1 VLAPNVRV
9 VYGLKRHWRDGASA
23 ISFDPLTFIERLAAL
38 VPPPRAHR
46 LTCHGVLAPASA
58 WRDLVVPKR
67 APARLKYG
75 GMIEPPCYAVIFSSL
90 RRPDSSGDGY
100 AEMGERMLE
109 LAALQPGY
117 LGVES
122 ARGSDGFGITVS
134 YWSSLESIAAWRAH
148 AEHRIAQTLGR
159 ERWYEHFELR
169 IARVEQSRSFRAP
182 Q

>member
-1 VLAPNVRV
+1 
-9 VYGLKRHWRDGASA
+9 
-23 ISFDPLTFIERLAAL
+23 
-38 VPPPRAHR
+38 
-46 LTCHGVLAPASA
+46 
-58 WRDLVVPKR
+58 
-67 APARLKYG
+67 
-75 GMIEPPCYAVIFSSL
+75 MIEPPCYAVIFSSL

-148 AEHRIAQTLGR
+148 AEHRISQTLGR
-159 ERWYEHFELR
+159 KRWGASAGMSISSCASPASSNPAASVLLSR
-169 IARVEQSRSFRAP
+169 SAPAREPWQSRRARRSTRR
-182 Q
+182 